1 MDNVY
6 YRLGVAEA
14 NKAQLEKQLEK
25 YKEALEDMNII
36 LDAITVS
43 TNEEFIMVS
52 NSVIP
57 LVKKY
62 KAMKRYI

>member
-14 NKAQLEKQLEK
+14 NKVQLEKQLEK